1 MAKKIYGN
9 SELNEL
15 RVKIEE
21 FLNKFATELETI
33 NNEHNPDFVR
43 LEKRKNNILY
53 YLGLTGFL
61 FIIITMTVLLG
72 TLEAFYLILIV
83 YGINL
88 LLTGYGFILF
98 RKVNKQYNLV
108 KTSWDKAYKEVLTYQ
123 EEANKLYK
131 FAEKEVY
138 KVMAKTL
145 YHEELEKL
153 SENND
158 KYNEFLNEK
167 ILEAEEKVKEEL
179 GRNYSSEAVVSY
191 YEEWGNSI
199 TMDGPSYDYLEARRR
214 KAMLSSK
221 NIDIDSKGEND

>member
-33 NNEHNPDFVR
+33 NNEHNPDLVR

-108 KTSWDKAYKEVLTYQ
+108 KASWDKAYKEVLTYQ

-131 FAEKEVY
+131 LAEKEVY

>member
-15 RVKIEE
+15 RVKIEK

-108 KTSWDKAYKEVLTYQ
+108 KASWDKAYKEVLTYQ

-131 FAEKEVY
+131 LAEKEVY

>member
-108 KTSWDKAYKEVLTYQ
+108 KASWDKAYKEVLTYQ

>member
-1 MAKKIYGN
+1 M
-9 SELNEL
+9 
-15 RVKIEE
+15 
-21 FLNKFATELETI
+21 
-33 NNEHNPDFVR
+33 
-43 LEKRKNNILY
+43 
-53 YLGLTGFL
+53 
-61 FIIITMTVLLG
+61 
-72 TLEAFYLILIV
+72 
-83 YGINL
+83 
-88 LLTGYGFILF
+88 
-98 RKVNKQYNLV
+98 
-108 KTSWDKAYKEVLTYQ
+108 
-123 EEANKLYK
+123 YK

>member
-108 KTSWDKAYKEVLTYQ
+108 KASWDKAYKQVLTYQ

>member
-108 KTSWDKAYKEVLTYQ
+108 KASWDKAYKEVLTYQ

-131 FAEKEVY
+131 LAEKEVY

>member
-108 KTSWDKAYKEVLTYQ
+108 KASWDKAYKEVLTYQ

-131 FAEKEVY
+131 LAEKEVY

-153 SENND
+153 SKNND

>member
-61 FIIITMTVLLG
+61 FIIITMTVLLV

-108 KTSWDKAYKEVLTYQ
+108 KASWDKAYKQVLTYQ

-131 FAEKEVY
+131 LVEKEVY